1 MAMGMGGGKDSSGPE
16 GLGADA
22 FGGEGKSSRIAF
34 YMDDTPQH
42 FFAWTDSPLSV
53 DYHGPWGSGYAGL
66 NPSGVGW
73 GFNPSFDPNI
83 SVEGQNFDVTGL
95 GYSVQ
100 GTPVGAALNLQ
111 GSAAQGQFDPS
122 ISLEAN
128 PTRNF
133 NIGATYG
140 GPQNYGFGARFD
152 NLFGVEGLGVEAGYG
167 TSGGMGMIS
176 YGGHR

>member
-1 MAMGMGGGKDSSGPE
+1 MAMGMGGGFDSSGPS

-22 FGGEGKSSRIAF
+22 FGGEGESSRISF
-34 YMDDTPQH
+34 YMDDTPAFTFSH
-42 FFAWTDSPLSV
+42 SPPSV
-53 DYHGPWGSGYAGL
+53 NYNGSWGSGYASS
-66 NPSGVGW
+66 NPLGVGW
-73 GFNPSFDPNI
+73 GFSPSFDPNI
-83 SVEGQNFDVTGL
+83 SIEGQNFDVTGL

-128 PTRNF
+128 PTKNF

-140 GPQNYGFGARFD
+140 GPQNYGFGAKFD
-152 NLFGVEGLGVEAGYG
+152 NLFGVEGLGIQAGYG
-167 TSGGMGMIS
+167 KGGGMGMIS
-176 YGGHR
+176 YGGNL